1 MLQLLRKIS
10 WSLVILAIAY
20 PSDAAF
26 AQVQPVPSV
35 SGCLTGYPD
44 GSFRGNQPVT
54 RYEFAAA
61 LNACLDG
68 VNQQLEGISQ
78 DAPTAEEIANF
89 RRLLEQNRQELDS
102 LNQRLDR
109 LN

>member
-1 MLQLLRKIS
+1 MLKLLRKIS
-10 WSLVILAIAY
+10 WSLALFAIAQ
-20 PSDAAF
+20 PSEASF
-26 AQVQPVPSV
+26 AQTQPPPSV

-61 LNACLDG
+61 LNTCLDG
-68 VNQQLEGISQ
+68 VNSQLEGISQ

-89 RRLLEQNRQELDS
+89 RRLLEQNRRELDS